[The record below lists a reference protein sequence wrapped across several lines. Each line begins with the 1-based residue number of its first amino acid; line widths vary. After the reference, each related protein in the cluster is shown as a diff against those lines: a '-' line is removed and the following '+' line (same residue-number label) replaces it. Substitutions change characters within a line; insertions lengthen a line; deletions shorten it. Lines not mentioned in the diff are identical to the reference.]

1 MSNSVLKTFAV
12 RKTTCSQVLK
22 LQCINNGQSGSLPAD
37 LFTYRVIVKM
47 INLITVVVHID

>member
-1 MSNSVLKTFAV
+1 MSDSVLKTFAV

-37 LFTYRVIVKM
+37 LFTYRVILKM